1 MHGRGRWA
9 EATGWDGPPS
19 GRTGPALS
27 IRSDLGKALPAT
39 GSPPQTDNQ
48 TQDVKTM
55 QVFSKGSLEW
65 GLPLGAVETLPEL
78 SRPHAPLLPTLE
90 QPGGSRVPG

>member
-1 MHGRGRWA
+1 
-9 EATGWDGPPS
+9 
-19 GRTGPALS
+19 
-27 IRSDLGKALPAT
+27 
-39 GSPPQTDNQ
+39 
-48 TQDVKTM
+48 M

-90 QPGGSRVPG
+90 QPGGARVPG